1 MGARRTRL
9 LVQIVLNARQ
19 KCKRVAVTCRHR
31 AALSLHT
38 NKNSHRRARTRTR
51 TRTPASG
58 QGDLGRCV
66 QEVGGAKE
74 DIILMR

>member
-19 KCKRVAVTCRHR
+19 KCKRVAVTRRHR

-38 NKNSHRRARTRTR
+38 NKNSHRRARTR

>member
-1 MGARRTRL
+1 MAARHTPL
-9 LVQIVLNARQ
+9 LMQNVLNVRQ
-19 KCKRVAVTCRHR
+19 KCKHVVVTRLHR
-31 AALSLHT
+31 AALGLHT
-38 NKNSHRRARTRTR
+38 NKNSHRPARTHTH
-51 TRTPASG
+51 TPASG